1 MDRHRK
7 TISTLM
13 EDVDKRRLSRREFIR
28 TVTLLGI
35 AAPTAYSLMGVV
47 DPFVD
52 DASAQT
58 PKAGG
63 LVRVGTRIHS
73 IIDAHR
79 NDVAEAS
86 NVVRQV
92 CEYLTR
98 TDVDNVTRPYLLRSW
113 EASEDLKT
121 WTLNLRN
128 DVFWRK
134 RRKFTADDVIWN
146 IERVMETKTGSVMLG
161 LMQSYLGGKDG
172 GLWDA
177 NALEKVDDYTV
188 RLNLKSP
195 QLAVPEN
202 FFNFPMAIVDPEE
215 NGAFAPG
222 VNGTGPFNLVEYEPQ
237 SRAVYEPNKDYWG
250 EGPYLDALQFI
261 DLGNEP
267 SSWIGALRSGQVD
280 GLHSFDAKSHPA
292 FEKLDDV
299 KIYNVTTAETAVIQ
313 GRVDQKPFNDARVR
327 KALRKAIDANAVLAV
342 ALGGRGTVA
351 EHHHVSPIHP
361 ECAKIE
367 PFKPDLQEAKRL
379 LEEAGYAEG
388 FAAELVV
395 RQEPEWLMP
404 AALNMVNQ
412 WAQIGVRISI
422 KPMAPSLHN
431 DVWNKVPFGM
441 MPWRHRPLGTMI
453 LSLAYRSG
461 SSWNG
466 SVFNSPRF
474 DELLTQAEGTVE
486 TEKRALIMAE
496 IETLMQEEGPIV
508 QPLWQESYT
517 AYRSIVNGFA
527 LHPTGFIFAERF
539 HLS

>member
-1 MDRHRK
+1 MDRHK
-7 TISTLM
+7 NTISTLM
-13 EDVDKRRLSRREFIR
+13 DDVDKRRLSRREFIR
-28 TVTLLGI
+28 IVTLLGM
-35 AAPTAYSLMGVV
+35 AAPAAYSLMGGG
-47 DPFVD
+47 DPFVAT
-52 DASAQT
+52 ASAQT
-58 PKAGG
+58 AKPGG

-73 IIDAHR
+73 VSDAHR

-113 EASEDLKT
+113 EASEDLRT
-121 WTLNLRN
+121 WTLNLRD
-128 DVFWRK
+128 DVSWRK
-134 RRKFTADDVIWN
+134 GRKFRAEDVVWN
-146 IERVMETKTGSVMLG
+146 IERVMDTKTGSVMLG
-161 LMQSYLGGKDG
+161 LMKSYLGGDEG

-177 NALEKVDDYTV
+177 NAIEKVDDYTI

-202 FFNFPMAIVDPEE
+202 FFNFPMAIIDPEE
-215 NGAFAPG
+215 NGSFAAN

-237 SRAVYEPNKDYWG
+237 SRAVYEANKAYWG
-250 EGPYLDALQFI
+250 EGPYLEGLQFI
-261 DLGNEP
+261 DLGSEP

-280 GLHSFDAKSHPA
+280 GLHSFGAKSYPA
-292 FEKLDDV
+292 FEKLDNV
-299 KIYNVTTAETAVIQ
+299 KIYSVTTAETAVIQ
-313 GRVDQKPFNDARVR
+313 GRVDQKPFDDARVR

-342 ALGGRGTVA
+342 ALAGRGTLA

-361 ECAKIE
+361 EYAKIE
-367 PFKPDLQEAKRL
+367 PFKPDVEEAKRL
-379 LEEAGYAEG
+379 LAEAGYANG
-388 FAAELVV
+388 FDAELVV
-395 RQEPEWLMP
+395 RQEPEWLMA

-412 WAQIGVRISI
+412 WSQIGVRITI

-466 SVFNSPRF
+466 SVFSSPRF
-474 DELLTQAEGTVE
+474 DELLTKAEGTVDTAKR
-486 TEKRALIMAE
+486 TEIMAE
-496 IETLMQEEGPIV
+496 IEILMQEEGPIV
-508 QPLWQESYT
+508 QPIWQESYT
-517 AYRSIVNGFA
+517 AYKKNVQGFA
-527 LHPTGFIFAERF
+527 LHPTGFVFGERF
-539 HLS
+539 HIA